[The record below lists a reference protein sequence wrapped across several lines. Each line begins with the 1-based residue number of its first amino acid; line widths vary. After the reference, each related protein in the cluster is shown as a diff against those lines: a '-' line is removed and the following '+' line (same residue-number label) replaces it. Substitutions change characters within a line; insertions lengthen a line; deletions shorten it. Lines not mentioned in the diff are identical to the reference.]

1 MPFVRADDPEEDLE
15 GRGGEDEP
23 GEIGDA
29 EGSSQRKANSAPS
42 KKGAKKVQPA
52 KKIGSRKMQIQRYL
66 GLIPPSG
73 SPYNWRPGDGAWYD
87 PVADRYGARSEPP
100 RANGAGAG
108 GDM

>member
-1 MPFVRADDPEEDLE
+1 MTPRRTSRVGAGKTSPEKSAT
-15 GRGGEDEP
+15 P
-23 GEIGDA
+23 Q
-29 EGSSQRKANSAPS
+29 GSSQRKANSAPS

-100 RANGAGAG
+100 RSNGDGAG
-108 GDM
+108 GDV